1 MPEIQIE
8 RKGGNASKITL
19 ALDRFAVKLADGLTP
34 EQEAWVIEFAKH
46 VDAEMRPG
54 LTQTLRGTI
63 GISDNRNGSVGFR
76 KNNRERL
83 PAIYSQ
89 KYDLPLYPEDK

>member
-34 EQEAWVIEFAKH
+34 EQEAWVIEFAKR
-46 VDAEMRPG
+46 VDAEMRPD
-54 LTQTLRGTI
+54 LTQTLRGTVE
-63 GISDNRNGSVGFR
+63 ISDNRNGSVRFR

-83 PAIYSQ
+83 PHIGSR
-89 KYDLPLYPEDK
+89 KYDLPPYPEDE